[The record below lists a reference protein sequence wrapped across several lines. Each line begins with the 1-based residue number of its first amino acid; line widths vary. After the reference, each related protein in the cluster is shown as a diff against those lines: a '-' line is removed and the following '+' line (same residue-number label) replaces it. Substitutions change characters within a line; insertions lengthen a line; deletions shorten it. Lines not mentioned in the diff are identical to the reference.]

1 MYLVILGTVQVS
13 NTVDMGLARTADN
26 MVKCLVCTKTFK
38 HNSTARRH
46 YKEIHYSNPGET
58 HPCPYCGR
66 EYTLARYLKEHL
78 ANVHQI
84 TQKMLNQSYI

>member
-1 MYLVILGTVQVS
+1 MIILGT
-13 NTVDMGLARTADN
+13 TIELPGLARTADN

-46 YKEIHYSNPGET
+46 YNEIHLSTPGQI

-84 TQKMLNQSYI
+84 TQKMLSQSYV